1 VCAAFRAAPDG
12 GALYVRATPGARKSE
27 IGGLWRGPSGEER
40 LAVRVAAPPDAGR
53 ANDALIELLAG
64 VLGIAKSRLTLA
76 AGASQRLKTVA
87 IAGDSADIAR
97 RVEDLL
103 ASAGSKAP

>member
-1 VCAAFRAAPDG
+1 M
-12 GALYVRATPGARKSE
+12 
-27 IGGLWRGPSGEER
+27 
-40 LAVRVAAPPDAGR
+40 RVAAPPDAGR

-64 VLGIAKSRLTLA
+64 ALGLAKSRLTLA